1 MTNEERLYRLAMNEI
16 ESLSKELGAV
26 KSELLSLKEEFTK
39 TKKNNLIKSN
49 SNELEGKEPGA
60 KK

>member
-16 ESLSKELGAV
+16 ESLRKELGAV
-26 KSELLSLKEEFTK
+26 KSELLSLKEESK
-39 TKKNNLIKSN
+39 TKKNNLIKNN

>member
-16 ESLSKELGAV
+16 ESLRQELGAV

>member
-16 ESLSKELGAV
+16 ESLRKELGAV
-26 KSELLSLKEEFTK
+26 KSEMLLLKEEFTK

-49 SNELEGKEPGA
+49 SNELEGKEPGI

>member
-16 ESLSKELGAV
+16 ESLRKELGAV

>member
-16 ESLSKELGAV
+16 ESLRKELGAV
-26 KSELLSLKEEFTK
+26 KSELLSLKEESK

>member
-16 ESLSKELGAV
+16 ESLRKELGAV

-49 SNELEGKEPGA
+49 SNELEGKEPGI

>member
-16 ESLSKELGAV
+16 ESLRKELGAV
-26 KSELLSLKEEFTK
+26 KSELLSLKEEITK